1 MKSVSGRGLMLG
13 VESDK
18 DPKTLVKALL
28 ARGVVCLTA
37 KNKLRLLPPLTIPWD
52 ALEEAV
58 EIIKEEL
65 AK

>member
-1 MKSVSGRGLMLG
+1 MLG

-18 DPKTLVKALL
+18 DPKKLVKALL
-28 ARGVVCLTA
+28 ERGVVCLTA

-58 EIIKEEL
+58 DIIKEEL
-65 AK
+65 GK